1 MYEERGTCQFFMAVV
16 GLPPNYYC
24 HHQKVG
30 LLLYPLFRGEW
41 LILCI
46 TELVGMENKRRVVGP
61 FHLPKVTLLAHVN
74 IFWIIRIGIGEY
86 FEYRRL

>member
-1 MYEERGTCQFFMAVV
+1 MSVLYGCCRFAT
-16 GLPPNYYC
+16 
-24 HHQKVG
+24 K
-30 LLLYPLFRGEW
+30 LLLPSSEGWSIVVPIVSWRMADT
-41 LILCI
+41 I
-46 TELVGMENKRRVVGP
+46 TELVGMDNKRRVVGP